1 MWARLGVTF
10 ITEFSSSA
18 EVFGNRFGIENVN
31 SVTSNIVGCNGLFLG
46 AFCMYML
53 VVVPAQLVF
62 VESNMEGKLND
73 LVCSLGTPY
82 HPINSFCT
90 RLTP

>member
-1 MWARLGVTF
+1 MWASLGVTF

-18 EVFGNRFGIENVN
+18 EVFGNRFGSENVN

-62 VESNMEGKLND
+62 VESNGGKTKRSCLFFGN
-73 LVCSLGTPY
+73 SLSSY
-82 HPINSFCT
+82 QQLLH
-90 RLTP
+90 